1 MAGERVKLQVQAR
14 ESRGSASSRRLREE
28 GLIPGVLYGS
38 GDKAHPFSIEE
49 RQLRKALTGD
59 HGLHAI
65 LDVVLEG
72 QQKAHHAVVKDY
84 QLDPTRA
91 RLLHID
97 LHEVRLDQAIQTNV
111 VIELVGEAAGQKE
124 GGVLSQ
130 INREVRVEALPME
143 VPDHLELDISAMV
156 IGDSL
161 RITDLRVPEG
171 VTLLDDLET
180 VLATVS
186 PPSISSPSSASTSSG
201 SGSFVGGLTVAST
214 VSRSSRSVTPSGTRR
229 SVMRR
234 LSPITIAEMS
244 SSRWSGTSIGRAST
258 RTSRLIWL
266 RTPPSFWPA
275 ASPTS
280 SMTTFVWIA

>member
-14 ESRGSASSRRLREE
+14 ESRGSAESRRLRAE
-28 GLIPGVLYGS
+28 GLIPGVLYGN
-38 GDKAHPFSIEE
+38 GGKAQSFCIQE
-49 RQLRKALTGD
+49 RELRKALTGG

-97 LHEVRLDQAIQTNV
+97 LHEVRLDQAIQSSV
-111 VIELVGEAAGQKE
+111 VVEFTGEAAGQKE

-143 VPDHLELDISAMV
+143 VPDHLELDVTAMV

-161 RITDLRVPEG
+161 RLSDLRVPEG
-171 VTLLDDLET
+171 VKLLDDPET
-180 VLATVS
+180 VLATLS
-186 PPSISSPSSASTSSG
+186 PPTKEPEPEE
-201 SGSFVGGLTVAST
+201 VE
-214 VSRSSRSVTPSGTRR
+214 
-229 SVMRR
+229 
-234 LSPITIAEMS
+234 AEE
-244 SSRWSGTSIGRAST
+244 GEEIEGE
-258 RTSRLIWL
+258 
-266 RTPPSFWPA
+266 A
-275 ASPTS
+275 AEGE
-280 SMTTFVWIA
+280 AAEGEGEAAAEGEGEAAADAAGEEQNAEG

>member
-1 MAGERVKLQVQAR
+1 MAGERVKLQVQTR
-14 ESRGSASSRRLREE
+14 DSRGSAEARRLRSQ
-28 GLIPGVLYGS
+28 GLIPGVLYGN
-38 GDKAHPFSIEE
+38 GDKAHAFSIEE
-49 RQLRKALTGD
+49 RELRRALTGD

-111 VIELVGEAAGQKE
+111 VVELVGEAAGQKE

-143 VPDHLELDISAMV
+143 VPDHLELDVSAMV

-161 RITDLRVPEG
+161 RLSDLRVPEG
-171 VTLLDDLET
+171 VKLLDDPEET

-186 PPSISSPSSASTSSG
+186 PPTKEPEPEPEEVEGEEGEEIEGEEGEEGAEG
-201 SGSFVGGLTVAST
+201 EGEAAAEGGE
-214 VSRSSRSVTPSGTRR
+214 PE
-229 SVMRR
+229 
-234 LSPITIAEMS
+234 AE
-244 SSRWSGTSIGRAST
+244 
-258 RTSRLIWL
+258 
-266 RTPPSFWPA
+266 A
-275 ASPTS
+275 AGEEQN
-280 SMTTFVWIA
+280 AEG